1 MVENITDEQLIHSY
15 QKGEAEAF
23 NVLYARYKNAIY
35 HYFFR
40 QVHTGSIAD
49 ELHQDVWLNII
60 KSASSFNQQS
70 SFKTW
75 LYKIAHN
82 RLIDHYRQSSR
93 QPLHLVQ
100 SVVTAQGNTTEEM
113 TETDKQIE
121 TANNQSSG
129 PDETLQEQQA
139 SNALLQGINALPE
152 EQKEVFLLHEKSA
165 LTLQEIAL
173 ITESSFESTKSRL
186 RYAVK
191 KLRQHMTQYL
201 DDQYLPGHPTKKQL

>member
-1 MVENITDEQLIHSY
+1 MVENVTDEQLIHSY

-60 KSASSFNQQS
+60 KSASSFSQQS

-100 SVVTAQGNTTEEM
+100 PFTQQEDLTEKIP
-113 TETDKQIE
+113 ETDKQIE
-121 TANNQSSG
+121 TTNNQSSG
-129 PDETLQEQQA
+129 PDEILQEQQT
-139 SNALLQGINALPE
+139 SNALLQGINSLPE

>member
-1 MVENITDEQLIHSY
+1 MVENVTDEQLIHSY

-23 NVLYARYKNAIY
+23 NILYARYKNAIY

-40 QVHTGSIAD
+40 QVHTGSVAD

-60 KSASSFNQQS
+60 KSSSSFNQQS

-82 RLIDHYRQSSR
+82 RLIDHYRQCSR

-100 SVVTAQGNTTEEM
+100 SFAQKEDLTEEIP
-113 TETDKQIE
+113 EIDKQIE
-121 TANNQSSG
+121 TANNHSSE
-129 PDETLQEQQA
+129 PDKALQEQQL
-139 SNALLQGINALPE
+139 SNALLRGINSLPE

-191 KLRQHMTQYL
+191 KLRQHMAQYL
-201 DDQYLPGHPTKKQL
+201 DDSVSGRSPVKKQL

>member
-1 MVENITDEQLIHSY
+1 MVETITDEQLIHSY
-15 QKGEAEAF
+15 QKGEADAFEA
-23 NVLYARYKNAIY
+23 LYARYKNAIY

-40 QVHTGSIAD
+40 QVHSDGIAD

-60 KSASSFNQQS
+60 KSSSGFKRQS

-93 QPLHLVQ
+93 QPLYLVQ
-100 SVVTAQGNTTEEM
+100 PAAQAESLTEETTE
-113 TETDKQIE
+113 TGQQIQTSDKPSNE
-121 TANNQSSG
+121 
-129 PDETLQEQQA
+129 PDEALQEQQI
-139 SNALLQGINALPE
+139 SHALLKGISALPE
-152 EQKEVFLLHEKSA
+152 EQKEVFLLHEKSG

-173 ITESSFESTKSRL
+173 ISGSSLESTKSRL

-191 KLRQHMTQYL
+191 KLRQHMKNL
-201 DDQYLPGHPTKKQL
+201 L

>member
-1 MVENITDEQLIHSY
+1 MVETVTDEQLIQSY
-15 QKGEAEAF
+15 QKGEADAF
-23 NVLYARYKNAIY
+23 AALYARYKNAIY

-40 QVHTGSIAD
+40 QVRSGGTAD

-60 KSASSFNQQS
+60 RSSSAFNRQS

-93 QPLHLVQ
+93 QPLYLVQ
-100 SVVTAQGNTTEEM
+100 AVAQEESLTEETTEAGK
-113 TETDKQIE
+113 DK
-121 TANNQSSG
+121 
-129 PDETLQEQQA
+129 PDEALQEQQLN
-139 SNALLQGINALPE
+139 NALLKGISALPE
-152 EQKEVFLLHEKSA
+152 AQKEVFLLHETSG

-173 ITESSFESTKSRL
+173 ITGASLESTKSRL

-191 KLRQHMTQYL
+191 KLRQHMKNVL
-201 DDQYLPGHPTKKQL
+201 